1 MKLKPLVIASLVA
14 LTSLSSH
21 AANINQNWGVLD
33 FESTGKV
40 SKSMGSFL
48 DTYTFTLGGE
58 SVVDATFLSKGI
70 NFGSY
75 SLFDETGTI
84 SLFGTSFGGQFSN
97 ANTWSL
103 DAGTYIFAIGGK
115 AGSAASYSLAAS
127 TTPVPEPETY
137 AMLLAGL
144 GIIGFVARRRRS
156 V

>member
-33 FESTGKV
+33 FENTGKV
-40 SKSMGSFL
+40 SKSGSFL

-58 SVVDATFLSKGI
+58 SVVDATFLSRNI

-75 SLFDETGTI
+75 SLFDGTGMT
-84 SLFGTSFGGQFSN
+84 SLYSSSFGGQASFSN
-97 ANTWSL
+97 SWTL
-103 DAGTYIFAIGGK
+103 DVGVYSFAIGGM
-115 AGSAASYSLAAS
+115 AGSAGSYSLVAS